1 MSEAVVQWL
10 GEINRLK
17 QQLGTLQQELQT
29 SQKNEASWRQRYTE
43 EAQQRRTEARLAKEQ
58 FDQIE
63 LTVRNLQ
70 QQAQLAPGQIDNPE
84 LEQEI
89 LAIADIELLQQ
100 KLLTASQERNQAL
113 TDLAAEREAH
123 EQTRKSL
130 TSVINDTIEQLGNV
144 KKESPTA

>member
-17 QQLGTLQQELQT
+17 QQLATLQQELQT

-43 EAQQRRTEARLAKEQ
+43 EAQQRRTEVRLAKEQ
-58 FDQIE
+58 FEEIQ
-63 LTVRNLQ
+63 LTMQSLQ
-70 QQAQLAPGQIDNPE
+70 QANQLSPADLDNPA

-89 LAIADIELLQQ
+89 TAIADLEVLQQ
-100 KLLTASQERNQAL
+100 QLIATTKERNKAL
-113 TDLAAEREAH
+113 QELAAEREAH

-130 TSVINDTIEQLGNV
+130 TSVINDTIEQLGKA
-144 KKESPTA
+144 KKD

>member
-1 MSEAVVQWL
+1 MSDAVVQWL

-17 QQLGTLQQELQT
+17 QQLATLQQELQT

-58 FDQIE
+58 FEQIQ
-63 LTVRNLQ
+63 LTMQSLQ
-70 QQAQLAPGQIDNPE
+70 QGNSLTSTDFDTSA

-89 LAIADIELLQQ
+89 QAIADLATLQQ
-100 KLLTASQERNQAL
+100 QLITTTKERHQAL
-113 TDLAAEREAH
+113 ADLAAEREAH

-130 TSVINDTIEQLGNV
+130 TSVINDTIEQLGKA
-144 KKESPTA
+144 KKGSD

>member
-17 QQLGTLQQELQT
+17 QQLATLQQELQT

-58 FDQIE
+58 FEQIQ
-63 LTVRNLQ
+63 LTMQTMQ
-70 QQAQLAPGQIDNPE
+70 QEGQLAASQADNPE

-89 LAIADIELLQQ
+89 LAIADVESLQEQ
-100 KLLTASQERNQAL
+100 LIKASKERSQAL
-113 TDLAAEREAH
+113 SDLAAEREAH

-130 TSVINDTIEQLGNV
+130 TSVINDTIEQLGKV
-144 KKESPTA
+144 KKETPTL

>member
-17 QQLGTLQQELQT
+17 QQLTTLQQELQT

-58 FDQIE
+58 FEQIE
-63 LTVRNLQ
+63 LTMRNLQ
-70 QQAQLAPGQIDNPE
+70 QNAQLAPGQLDNPD

-89 LAIADIELLQQ
+89 LA
-100 KLLTASQERNQAL
+100 
-113 TDLAAEREAH
+113 
-123 EQTRKSL
+123 
-130 TSVINDTIEQLGNV
+130 
-144 KKESPTA
+144 

>member
-1 MSEAVVQWL
+1 MSDAVVQWL

-17 QQLGTLQQELQT
+17 QQLATLQQELQT

-58 FDQIE
+58 FEQIQ
-63 LTVRNLQ
+63 LTMQSLQ
-70 QQAQLAPGQIDNPE
+70 QGNQLAPADLDNPA

-89 LAIADIELLQQ
+89 QAIADLEALQQ
-100 KLLTASQERNQAL
+100 QLIVTTKERNKAYQDL
-113 TDLAAEREAH
+113 TAEREAH

-130 TSVINDTIEQLGNV
+130 TSVINDTIEQLGKA
-144 KKESPTA
+144 KKS

>member
-17 QQLGTLQQELQT
+17 QQLATLQQELQT

-58 FDQIE
+58 FEQIQ
-63 LTVRNLQ
+63 LTMRTLQ
-70 QQAQLAPGQIDNPE
+70 QDAQLTPGQLDNPE

-89 LAIADIELLQQ
+89 KAIADLEEL
-100 KLLTASQERNQAL
+100 QERLISTEKERHQAL
-113 TDLAAEREAH
+113 ADLAAEQEAH

-130 TSVINDTIEQLGNV
+130 TSVINDTIEQLGKV
-144 KKESPTA
+144 KKESPTP

>member
-17 QQLGTLQQELQT
+17 QQLATLQQELQT

-58 FDQIE
+58 FEQIQ
-63 LTVRNLQ
+63 LTMQ
-70 QQAQLAPGQIDNPE
+70 TWQQAGQLTAGQASNPE

-89 LAIADIELLQQ
+89 LAIADVESLQQ
-100 KLLTASQERNQAL
+100 QLIQASKERSQAL
-113 TDLAAEREAH
+113 SDLAAEREAH

-130 TSVINDTIEQLGNV
+130 TSVINDTIEQLGKV
-144 KKESPTA
+144 KKDAPTL